1 MLVLYISIS
10 GWSKGKKI
18 SQNKKERYVKPY
30 KYEIFQVYQ
39 PNLCSSKLL
48 KNEFNTN
55 IKMLSTKNVY

>member
-1 MLVLYISIS
+1 MLVLYISFS

-39 PNLCSSKLL
+39 PNLCSSKWL
-48 KNEFNTN
+48 KNGFD
-55 IKMLSTKNVY
+55 TKLILKC